1 MTRVQ
6 RTVARRMVAAKA
18 EVPDFIAEVDVDMVG
33 VGELRASSRRAG
45 EFVPSYNDFIVKA
58 CALALR
64 RVPQVNASYT
74 PEGFRIND
82 RVSIGVAVAA
92 PGALIVPTV
101 FDADRKSVA
110 QIGGEIRELAGKV
123 RDGSIRAEELAGQ
136 TFTVSNLGM
145 HGIRRF
151 TAIVNPPQAGILAT
165 GAVEDR
171 VVPRD
176 GAPVVSLRMSAAL
189 TSDHRVVYGA
199 DAAAFL
205 AAFRA
210 LLESPG
216 DLDDRT
222 NDAPEGG

>member
-1 MTRVQ
+1 MTRTQ
-6 RTVARRMVAAKA
+6 RTVARRMAAAKA

-33 VGELRASSRRAG
+33 VGQLRASARGAG

-101 FDADRKSVA
+101 FDADCKSVA
-110 QIGGEIRELAGKV
+110 QIGHEIRELAEKV
-123 RDGSIRAEELAGQ
+123 RDGSIRADELAGQ

-145 HGIRRF
+145 HGIQRF

-176 GAPVVSLRMSAAL
+176 GAPVVRPRMSAAL

-210 LLESPG
+210 LLESPD

-222 NDAPEGG
+222 NDAPGDG